1 MSNITPMMK
10 QYNEMKQKVQGAILL
25 FRLGDFYE
33 MFYDD
38 AKTASSILSITLTAR
53 EGGKNGKYP
62 MCGFPHHAA
71 SAYIPKLVK
80 AGKKV
85 AICEQVED
93 PKKSKGI
100 VKRDIIKVITP
111 GTAVDENLLNANTNN
126 FLVSLCEIKN
136 VYGIAIV
143 ELSTGDFRV
152 CEINNDHDLFSEIFR
167 ISPSELVIAQTL
179 VDNEDFNSKLKNIA
193 QCTIN
198 PYEDWMFETTSAEQ
212 RLRELLGTFSLEGF
226 GIRESSPVI
235 GAAGAAINF
244 LNENLCTALDHIT
257 SIKSYSLNDYMIID
271 PISQRNLEL
280 LETIRPD
287 STSKTLFSILDFT
300 STPMGA
306 RLLKEWITS
315 PLIDVNKIKARL
327 GAVEDF
333 TNNPRSLD
341 NIEIFLKKV
350 RDMERLISRCGFNQ
364 ISPRDIVA
372 LKESLKQIPDLK
384 TELSDFTSNLLKE
397 FNDNLV
403 ELPELVTEIEKAVV
417 EEPPASIKDG
427 GVIKPGYNQELDKI
441 RSISK
446 DGKSWMAE
454 LQAKEIQRTGIKSLK
469 VRYNKVF
476 GYYIEVTKTNLD
488 MVPDNYIRKQT
499 LANGERY
506 ITAELKEIES
516 QVLNAEEQMKEI
528 ETNLFSELRINI
540 LAYTTQIQTSGRV
553 CAMLDCIVSLSKAAL
568 YFEYT
573 KPEITNDDR
582 IEIINGRHAVI
593 EAILDKG
600 EFVPNDLLLDTESNQ
615 LLVITGPNMAGKS
628 TYIRQAALL
637 VIMAQMGSF
646 IPAESA
652 VIGIVDRVFT
662 RVGASDELGKGQ
674 STFMVEMIETANILN
689 NATQHSL
696 IILDEI
702 GRGTSTFDGISI
714 AWAVAEYLS
723 NTPSVRARTL
733 FATHYHELT
742 ELENQI
748 EGVVN
753 YNIAVK
759 EWNDQIIFLRKIVQG
774 GTDKSYG
781 IHVARLAGL
790 PRRVIN
796 RAMEILAHLEND
808 CIREQQM
815 LSKSNIADDEL
826 VMSNGEQLMLFA
838 ENKPNPAVERL
849 KKLSCDNITPLEAL
863 NLLYEIKKLANDNG

>member
-10 QYNEMKQKVQGAILL
+10 QYNQMKQKVQGAILL

-38 AKTASSILSITLTAR
+38 AKIASSILEITLTAR
-53 EGGKNGKYP
+53 EGGRTGKYP
-62 MCGFPHHAA
+62 MCGFPYHAA
-71 SAYIPKLVK
+71 GSYIPKLIK

-93 PKKSKGI
+93 PKKAKGI
-100 VKRDIIKVITP
+100 VKRDIVKVITP
-111 GTAVDENLLNANTNN
+111 GTAVDENLLNADTSN
-126 FLVSLCEIKN
+126 FLASLCVIKN
-136 VYGIAIV
+136 VYGLAIV

-152 CEINNDHDLFSEIFR
+152 CEIDNEHDLLSEIFR
-167 ISPSELVIAQTL
+167 ITPSELVIAETL
-179 VDNEDFNSKLKNIA
+179 LNDKEFSSKLKNIA
-193 QCTIN
+193 RCTIN

-212 RLRELLGTFSLEGF
+212 RLRELLGTFTLEGF
-226 GIRESSPVI
+226 GISESSPVI
-235 GAAGAAINF
+235 GAAGAAVNF

-257 SIKSYSLNDYMIID
+257 VIKSYSLNDYLIID

-287 STSKTLFSILDFT
+287 STGKTLFSILDFT
-300 STPMGA
+300 STSMGA

-315 PLIDVNKIKARL
+315 PLIDVDKINARL
-327 GAVEDF
+327 NAVEDIMQ
-333 TNNPRSLD
+333 NPRILD
-341 NIEIFLKKV
+341 NIEVFLKKI
-350 RDMERLISRCGFNQ
+350 RDIERLISRCGFNQ
-364 ISPRDIVA
+364 IYPRDVVA
-372 LKESLKQIPDLK
+372 LKESLKQIPNLK
-384 TELSDFTSNLLKE
+384 NELKNFESKLLKN
-397 FNDNLV
+397 FYDGLV
-403 ELPELVTEIEKAVV
+403 ELPALVDEIQKAIVD
-417 EEPPASIKDG
+417 EPPATIKDG
-427 GVIKPGYNQELDKI
+427 GVIKPGYNEELDKI
-441 RSISK
+441 RSVSK
-446 DGKSWMAE
+446 DGKSWMAKF
-454 LQAKEIQRTGIKSLK
+454 QAKEMQRTGIKSLK

-499 LANGERY
+499 LSNGERY

-516 QVLNAEEQMKEI
+516 QVLNAEEQIKEI
-528 ETNLFSELRINI
+528 ETNIFSELRINI
-540 LAYTTQIQTSGRV
+540 LAYTNQIQVTGRT
-553 CAMLDCIVSLSKAAL
+553 CAMLDCIVSFAKAAL
-568 YFEYT
+568 YFEYA
-573 KPEITNDDR
+573 KPVVNNDDK
-582 IEIINGRHAVI
+582 IEIINGRHPVI

-600 EFVPNDLLLDTESNQ
+600 EFVPNDLMIDTESNQ
-615 LLVITGPNMAGKS
+615 LLIITGPNMAGKS

-637 VIMAQMGSF
+637 VIMAQTGSF

-652 VIGIVDRVFT
+652 FIGVADRVFT

-689 NATQHSL
+689 NATEHSL

-815 LSKSNIADDEL
+815 LSKINADDEAVL
-826 VMSNGEQLMLFA
+826 SHGEQLMLFA
-838 ENKPNPAVERL
+838 ENKPNPAVEKL
-849 KKLSCDNITPLEAL
+849 KKILCDKITPLEAL
-863 NLLYEIKKLANDNG
+863 NLLYELKELSNDNE